1 MSETASLSAQNLATQ
16 NLATQNLAALDLPV
30 RGMSCASCVGRVEK
44 ALRAVPGVRAAAVNL
59 ATERA
64 HVEGGELMAI
74 ATAIRK
80 AGYEPVEQQVELQI
94 EGMTCASCVARVER
108 ALRQAP
114 GVLEANVNLA
124 TERASVRL
132 VEGAATAAALEAAIA
147 KAGYVAHPRAQ
158 TPAQSLGRATDAES
172 EPQGARRD
180 AEIRRLGRAFALAAA
195 ASLPLLIVEMTGHV
209 WPGLHRLIARTIGE
223 QGWRLVSF
231 VLSSFVLFG
240 PGLRFYR
247 KGVPNLVRGAPDMN
261 SLVVLG
267 ATAAWAYSV
276 MATFAPKLL
285 PAGSNNV
292 YFEAAAVIVALIL
305 LGRWFEARAKGRTG
319 EAIKRLLA
327 LQPRTARVWR
337 DGVELEIDVGQ
348 VRPGDVVTVRPGER
362 IPVDG
367 EVVDG
372 ASYVDELMI
381 SGEPLPIEKSAGAE
395 VTGGTVN
402 SNGSFRFRATRVGAD
417 TLLAEIVRM
426 VERAQ
431 GAKLPIQALAD
442 KVTAW
447 FVPAVMAAAVVTF
460 AVWLVFGP
468 PPALGLALVNAVAV
482 LIIACPCAMGLATP
496 TSVMVGSGK
505 AAQLGV
511 LFRQGGALQSLSGVR
526 VIAFDKTGTLTE
538 GRPELTDLQVA
549 SGFDEAETL
558 RLAASAERRS
568 EHPIAAALVRA
579 AAGRGLSL
587 SDPSAFEARPG
598 FGIEAQVDGRAVR
611 VGAGRFLSDR
621 GLDLSRWTD
630 AAAALATQGKTPFY
644 VAIDHQAAALFGVSD
659 PIKPGSASAVQ
670 ALHAL
675 GVKTAMITG
684 DNRRTAQAVA
694 AALGIDNVQA
704 ETPPADKAAAVETLR
719 RTTGS
724 VAFVGDGVNDAPALA
739 TADVGLA
746 IGRGSDIAIESADV
760 VLMSGDLRSVVNAI
774 ALSRATLANIRQN
787 LVWAFGYNIVLI
799 PVAAG
804 ALFPLFGIRLSPM
817 VAAAAMALSSVSVLT
832 NALRL
837 NRFRNRHPGNGEAVI
852 RDRHEEPASPGRSRL
867 SARSLSSGRPKAG
880 PGGLRPG

>member
-1 MSETASLSAQNLATQ
+1 MPETATLSAQNLAAQ
-16 NLATQNLAALDLPV
+16 NLAVLDLPV

-44 ALRAVPGVRAAAVNL
+44 AIRAVPGVRAAAVNL

-64 HVEGGELMAI
+64 HVEGGEL
-74 ATAIRK
+74 TAITAAIRN
-80 AGYEPVEQQVELQI
+80 AGYEPVELEVELQI

-108 ALRQAP
+108 ALRQTP

-124 TERASVRL
+124 TERASVRC
-132 VEGAATAAALEAAIA
+132 VEGAATAAGLEAAIA
-147 KAGYVAHPRAQ
+147 KAGYAARPLAKSGGAADVQAD
-158 TPAQSLGRATDAES
+158 S
-172 EPQGARRD
+172 QGAQRD
-180 AEIRRLGRAFALAAA
+180 AEMRHLGRAFALAAIA
-195 ASLPLLIVEMTGHV
+195 ALPLLIVEMTSHV
-209 WPGLHRLIARTIGE
+209 WPGMHHLIARTIGE
-223 QGWRLVSF
+223 QTWRITSF
-231 VLSSFVLFG
+231 LLASFVLFG

-247 KGVPNLVRGAPDMN
+247 KGVPNLLHGAPDMN

-267 ATAAWAYSV
+267 ATAAWAYSTV
-276 MATFAPKLL
+276 ATFAPGLL
-285 PAGSNNV
+285 PRGTNNV

-305 LGRWFEARAKGRTG
+305 LGRYFEARAKGRTG
-319 EAIKRLLA
+319 EAIKRLIA
-327 LQPRTARVWR
+327 LQPKTARVWR

-367 EVVDG
+367 EVIDG
-372 ASYVDELMI
+372 ASFVDKSMI
-381 SGEPLPIEKSAGAE
+381 SGEPVPVEKSAGRE

-402 SNGSFRFRATRVGAD
+402 ANGSFRFRATRVGAD
-417 TLLAEIVRM
+417 TVLAEIVRM

-442 KVTAW
+442 KVTGW
-447 FVPAVMAAAVVTF
+447 FVPAVIAVAAVTF
-460 AVWLVFGP
+460 AIWMVFGP

-511 LFRQGGALQSLSGVR
+511 LFRQGAALQSLSGVR

-538 GRPELTDLQVA
+538 GRPELTDLHVA
-549 SGFDEAETL
+549 SGVDEADAL

-568 EHPIAAALVRA
+568 EHPIAVALVRA
-579 AAGRGLSL
+579 AAGRSLPLSE
-587 SDPSAFEARPG
+587 PSAFEARPG
-598 FGIEAQVDGRAVR
+598 FGIEAVVDGRAVL
-611 VGAGRFLSDR
+611 VGADRFLRER
-621 GLDLSRWTD
+621 GLDLSRWSE
-630 AAAALATQGKTPFY
+630 AAAALATQGKTPLY
-644 VAIDHQAAALFGVSD
+644 AAIDGQAAALFGVSD
-659 PIKPGSASAVQ
+659 PIKPGSAPAVQ

-684 DNRRTAQAVA
+684 DNRRTAEAVA
-694 AALGIDNVQA
+694 AALGIDHVQA
-704 ETPPADKAAAVETLR
+704 ETAPADKAAAVETLK
-719 RTTGS
+719 RTIGFA
-724 VAFVGDGVNDAPALA
+724 AFVGDGVNDAPALA

-746 IGRGSDIAIESADV
+746 VGHGSDIAIESADV

-787 LVWAFGYNIVLI
+787 LAWAFGYNIVLI

-804 ALFPLFGIRLSPM
+804 ALFPLFGILLSPM
-817 VAAAAMALSSVSVLT
+817 VGAAAMAFSSVSVLT

-837 NRFRNRHPGNGEAVI
+837 NRFR
-852 RDRHEEPASPGRSRL
+852 SRMTID
-867 SARSLSSGRPKAG
+867 
-880 PGGLRPG
+880 GGSR